1 MHRHFCDAE
10 GHDWQCSGDCE
21 CICGLPIEGHDHSEC
36 PVELRPC
43 PEHTA
48 EFQRRMAQAC
58 SPEAEAKSKRLRE
71 KWEAR
76 PPCEC
81 GCASNGPGEIV
92 GWCLHCD
99 HVYADWS
106 LKLQDRHFAQHCP
119 RAPEA
124 LKQAARARFA
134 RHAP

>member
-21 CICGLPIEGHDHSEC
+21 CICGLPMEGHDHSEC

-43 PEHTA
+43 PEHAA
-48 EFQRRMAQAC
+48 EFQRRIADAAAC
-58 SPEAEAKSKRLRE
+58 GANPEFVCQFKE
-71 KWEAR
+71 WEAVR
-76 PPCEC
+76 PHCEC
-81 GCASNGPGEIV
+81 GCASNAPGDVV

-106 LKLQDRHFAQHCP
+106 PKLQDRHFAQHCP
-119 RAPEA
+119 GAPEA
-124 LKQAARARFA
+124 LKQAARASFV
-134 RHAP
+134 RH